1 MKAAAWQSANGGTG
15 NLGTALC
22 ALRRRARRLNR
33 PQRAQQY
40 HLAVGGGD
48 LGGRID
54 SQGRNTRGGTIAQ
67 FNLGMMLTVEGD
79 SSGHDFGYSL
89 HTKSCGTWILPRL
102 RKKLGNKHDVVMA
115 VCGVLLTLKG
125 NSEKKSRGTR
135 RFGGPMRAT
144 WTRFDYRA
152 LDRSRPRDGGNM
164 DIEARCA
171 APPEALAHS
180 PSQMPLSCP
189 VAPPSQRELQRR
201 RRRRWWRGEENRA
214 ARIPKTR
221 SCATSS
227 AVSCA
232 TSFRA
237 GGGVAGGGSNVPSS

>member
-1 MKAAAWQSANGGTG
+1 MGRRGSYCPAQGIEVKTAAWQSANGGTG

-40 HLAVGGGD
+40 HMAVGGGD
-48 LGGRID
+48 LGGRFD

-79 SSGHDFGYSL
+79 SSGHDFGYLL

-125 NSEKKSRGTR
+125 NSEKKAGEQEDLGVLCVRPGR
-135 RFGGPMRAT
+135 DLIIGRWIVQDHVMVVI
-144 WTRFDYRA
+144 WT
-152 LDRSRPRDGGNM
+152 
-164 DIEARCA
+164 
-171 APPEALAHS
+171 
-180 PSQMPLSCP
+180 
-189 VAPPSQRELQRR
+189 
-201 RRRRWWRGEENRA
+201 
-214 ARIPKTR
+214 
-221 SCATSS
+221 
-227 AVSCA
+227 
-232 TSFRA
+232 
-237 GGGVAGGGSNVPSS
+237 